1 MSFSAFDHPIL
12 SALLGDAEIASYF
25 SVEAEIFAMLAFE
38 GALARAQAFAG
49 LIANDAAQNI
59 AARCSDFT
67 PDLAELARSFARDGV
82 VVPALVKAL
91 RAHIGEPDG
100 AQAHR
105 GATSQDVIDSALVLR
120 LKPVLSIYEKRI
132 DAILAILDRLS
143 RDHGATPLMGRTR
156 MQRAMPILAADK
168 LRQWRDPLARDLI
181 RLDELRPR
189 LLVVQF
195 GGAVGNR
202 AGLDGKADAIV
213 AQLARLLDLGAAPCW
228 HVERDRLAELCNWL
242 SLLSGSL
249 GKIGAD
255 IALMAQNEIGEIKLA
270 EGGASSA
277 MPHKSNPVKAE
288 SLVALARFNAAMLG
302 AQHQALVH
310 ENERSGA
317 AWTLEWMALPQMVA
331 AAGAALNLT
340 ASLCDGLRFIER
352 SQTKI

>member
-1 MSFSAFDHPIL
+1 MSISAFDHPIL
-12 SALLGDAEIASYF
+12 SGLLGDAEIASHF
-25 SVEAEIFAMLAFE
+25 TVEAEISAMLAFE
-38 GALARAQAFAG
+38 AALARAQACAG
-49 LIANDAAQNI
+49 LIPNDAAENI
-59 AARCSDFT
+59 AARCNDFT
-67 PDLAELARSFARDGV
+67 PDLADLAKSFARDGIA
-82 VVPALVKAL
+82 VPALVKAL
-91 RAHIGEPDG
+91 RAHIGPPHE

-105 GATSQDVIDSALVLR
+105 GATSQDVVDSALVLR
-120 LKPVLSIYEKRI
+120 LKPVLSIFEKRI
-132 DAILAILDRLS
+132 LAIVSVLDQLS
-143 RDHGATPLMGRTR
+143 RDQGATPLMGRTR

-168 LRQWRDPLARDLI
+168 LHQWRDPLARDLT

-213 AQLARLLDLGAAPCW
+213 AKLARLLDLGAAPCW
-228 HVERDRLAELCNWL
+228 HVERDCLAEFCNWL
-242 SLLSGSL
+242 SLVSGSL

-277 MPHKSNPVKAE
+277 MPHKSNPIKAE
-288 SLVALARFNAAMLG
+288 CLVALARFNAAMLG

-317 AWTLEWMALPQMVA
+317 AWTLEWLVLPQMVA
-331 AAGAALNLT
+331 ATGAALNLT
-340 ASLCDGLRFIER
+340 ATLCDGLRFIDR
-352 SQTKI
+352 SRT